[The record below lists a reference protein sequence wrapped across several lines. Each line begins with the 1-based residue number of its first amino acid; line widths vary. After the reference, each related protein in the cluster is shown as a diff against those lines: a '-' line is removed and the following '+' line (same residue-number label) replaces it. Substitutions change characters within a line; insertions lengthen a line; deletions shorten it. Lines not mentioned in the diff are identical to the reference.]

1 MKTTLKNSL
10 RHGFTLIELLVVIS
24 IIGVL
29 AAITIPALG
38 AVKKSQYKNTARVE
52 LKQIEAAIEN
62 YKVKYGAYPPS
73 NRSGSTNELDLPPL
87 YYELTGVTRDNS
99 GNYTTLD
106 GATTISEADYKNAYG
121 LAGIINCTKGSGED
135 KLEAKNFLS
144 GLKITINDRV
154 TNGITRTTAILTSVG
169 GPDDSYKPL
178 NASGM
183 NPFRYNSA
191 NPTNSPNSFDLW
203 VDLSISGKITRIN
216 NWSTR

>member
-1 MKTTLKNSL
+1 
-10 RHGFTLIELLVVIS
+10 
-24 IIGVL
+24 
-29 AAITIPALG
+29 
-38 AVKKSQYKNTARVE
+38 
-52 LKQIEAAIEN
+52 
-62 YKVKYGAYPPS
+62 
-73 NRSGSTNELDLPPL
+73 
-87 YYELTGVTRDNS
+87 
-99 GNYTTLD
+99 
-106 GATTISEADYKNAYG
+106 
-121 LAGIINCTKGSGED
+121 
-135 KLEAKNFLS
+135 
-144 GLKITINDRV
+144 V